1 MKTISDLVS
10 ILRSS
15 HTAGRDIFNNFLGN
29 EGYDFVYTG
38 NLLCS
43 RLCLCLIVC
52 FVRGCRWIVEQPE
65 GSSLASHPRF
75 QWILGIGKVA
85 WRVSCHI
92 QFMLRCVCYEC
103 CVLAM
108 CSCCASSNYV
118 DPGVFLFVLDGC
130 LQWQN
135 SEAASPLEQ

>member
-65 GSSLASHPRF
+65 GSRLASHPRF

-92 QFMLRCVCYEC
+92 QFMFRCVCYEY

-108 CSCCASSNYV
+108 CSCCASSNV